1 MLRGPRS
8 GTLTVDYVEK
18 ARAAWGDLPDWVLA
32 LAEEATRAG
41 AAGTAKRL
49 QYSPSVVSQ
58 VLARKYGVHG
68 KGGDLETFEAVVRG
82 ALMGSTVECPVL
94 GEIGRDQCRREQS
107 RPFTASNSTRARL
120 RRACRT
126 CPNCLDPNREVKS

>member
-58 VLARKYGVHG
+58 VLARKYGAVHG

-120 RRACRT
+120 RRACKT
-126 CPNCLDPNREVKS
+126 CSHREVKS